1 MARVGIERR
10 PLGIADIALAVW
22 IAILA
27 AVTIY
32 GAFTTTGFL
41 TVSNGKAILTAASF
55 VGIIAVGLTVIILS
69 GNLFSLALGQTAA
82 ISAMVFLYSLRFGL
96 AAAIIVTLLLG
107 LAIGA
112 VQGFAVG
119 AWGAN
124 PIIITI
130 GAAGLMEGMAVWLSH
145 GQSIIPPSDETSWE
159 HLGQPVLGLPAPV
172 YVFIVVTVILAVVM
186 RKTRFGRQI
195 YLLGENRVAAR
206 AAALP
211 ITLLTVGA
219 FGIASLYTAGAGI
232 LIGATSA
239 NASLLLVG
247 SYTYDAIAAALVGG
261 NAVTGGRGSIAR
273 TAAGCDLHRDDLGHA
288 PPAGLLDGRP
298 DPRSRNHRGRGRGA
312 DEPEGAEPMS
322 TTETTRRRPRAGE
335 AAPFAILA
343 IMVVVLALVPVVT
356 QYTVRTANVYDIF
369 QNFASYGLVALA
381 LGITIIAG
389 EFDLSVSSMYLLGGM
404 VAVLTGGGSPI
415 VGIAAALGTAILVG
429 LVQGGLIARFRLNSM
444 PVTLGGYLV
453 VLGITYILGHNK
465 SVLYDNFTVGL
476 RIDKPVLQIFSIRS
490 LVALAIFVVAA
501 IVLRYLR
508 VGRDLR
514 AIGGD
519 RRAARVAG
527 VPVDRLL
534 VGVFVVAALGAALP
548 GALLSYSL
556 ATASPT
562 NIGFDV
568 LTFSATAALI
578 GGVRLSGG
586 KGGAVGI
593 AAGRALPQRPA
604 GDSRHPPLARLRLEP
619 DHRRPAR
626 HRHDRL
632 GARAVPVVP
641 NDTHRPAGRG
651 EPVTEPEQ
659 IRLDPDP
666 LEPYLLSQGFRVGD
680 LVIVSGP
687 GGARRAGERRRRR
700 RLRRPGRAGL
710 PQPLARAR
718 GRRFEPR
725 AGRQGHDLP
734 HRHDELPA
742 RSSSCGDDG
751 SRRPTRRTRS
761 SR

>member
-10 PLGIADIALAVW
+10 PLGIADIALAAW

-107 LAIGA
+107 LAIGS

-130 GAAGLMEGMAVWLSH
+130 GAAGLMEGMAVWLSG

-219 FGIASLYTAGAGI
+219 FGIASLYTAGSGI

-288 PPAGLLDGRP
+288 PPAGLLDGRS
-298 DPRSRNHRGRGRGA
+298 DPRSRNHRRRGRGA

-322 TTETTRRRPRAGE
+322 TPRRPAAARRVGE

-501 IVLRYLR
+501 VVLRYLR

-593 AAGRALPQRPA
+593 AAGVLSLSVLQEI
-604 GDSRHPPLARLRLEP
+604 LAILRSP
-619 DHRRPAR
+619 DYVSS
-626 HRHDRL
+626 L
-632 GARAVPVVP
+632 ITG
-641 NDTHRPAGRG
+641 G
-651 EPVTEPEQ
+651 
-659 IRLDPDP
+659 L
-666 LEPYLLSQGFRVGD
+666 
-680 LVIVSGP
+680 LVIVTIVWAPELSQWFRTTRI
-687 GGARRAGERRRRR
+687 AR
-700 RLRRPGRAGL
+700 
-710 PQPLARAR
+710 
-718 GRRFEPR
+718 
-725 AGRQGHDLP
+725 
-734 HRHDELPA
+734 PA
-742 RSSSCGDDG
+742 EES
-751 SRRPTRRTRS
+751 P
-761 SR
+761 